1 MSEKRSKW
9 IAKLVRNKDVNL
21 FITVRNYCGKKT
33 EMMSSKEL
41 YKEAKKLWKRK
52 VKETESWRKKENGK
66 ND

>member
-1 MSEKRSKW
+1 MNEKRSKW
-9 IAKLVRNKDVNL
+9 IAKLVRNKDINL

-52 VKETESWRKKENGK
+52 VKETKNWGEKKGGEN
-66 ND
+66 D